1 MQPLVIS
8 VAAFLCTITPLAAQ
22 VTVDLN
28 ALDRLP
34 NAKTTAPRAGPQPPP
49 RPNITLSPLPEIPAP
64 KPVAALAVPHPR
76 SETPQPRSE
85 TLQPRSEPPAN
96 PPPPKVEQS
105 GPARST
111 EEPLTTTAAIA
122 RPSTPP
128 PAPPKPAMAS
138 VRVPF
143 SENQAELSADGAA
156 MIKGLVDS
164 APTADSVSFNVVAY
178 ATGSQDDPS
187 TARRLSLSR
196 ALAARGALLG
206 NGIPSSRIFVRA
218 LGSQS
223 GEGPPDRVDI
233 SIPGGNAPA
242 SQP

>member
-1 MQPLVIS
+1 MQPLVIFA
-8 VAAFLCTITPLAAQ
+8 AAFLCSITPLAAQ

-34 NAKTTAPRAGPQPPP
+34 GAKATAPRAGPQPPP
-49 RPNITLSPLPEIPAP
+49 RPKITISPLLETPAP
-64 KPVAALAVPHPR
+64 KPAAALTPLPPNGEVP
-76 SETPQPRSE
+76 SG
-85 TLQPRSEPPAN
+85 
-96 PPPPKVEQS
+96 PPPPMME
-105 GPARST
+105 PPRST
-111 EEPLTTTAAIA
+111 TEPLTTTVAIA
-122 RPSTPP
+122 RPLTPP
-128 PAPPKPAMAS
+128 PAPAKPAVAS

-156 MIKGLVDS
+156 AIKGLVDS

-178 ATGSQDDPS
+178 AAGSQDDPS

-223 GEGPPDRVDI
+223 GDGPPDRVDI
-233 SIPGGNAPA
+233 SILGGNAPA

>member
-8 VAAFLCTITPLAAQ
+8 VAVFLCSITPLAAQ

-34 NAKTTAPRAGPQPPP
+34 NAKTTPPRAGPQPPP
-49 RPNITLSPLPEIPAP
+49 RPKITITPLFETPAP
-64 KPVAALAVPHPR
+64 KPAAALTAPEPR
-76 SETPQPRSE
+76 SES
-85 TLQPRSEPPAN
+85 PAT
-96 PPPPKVEQS
+96 PPPPMVEQPGS
-105 GPARST
+105 ARST
-111 EEPLTTTAAIA
+111 EVPLTTTVAIA
-122 RPSTPP
+122 RPPTPP
-128 PAPPKPAMAS
+128 PAPAKPAVAS

-156 MIKGLVDS
+156 VIKGLVDS

-178 ATGSQDDPS
+178 AAGSQDDPS

-223 GEGPPDRVDI
+223 GDGPPDRVDI
-233 SIPGGNAPA
+233 SILGGNAPA